1 MEDTK
6 RGSGRT
12 TRMFLDVVKQ
22 LAIEPRNSVVV
33 VMHDGN
39 AASWAK
45 HWFLGLLND
54 AQLARVKIMT
64 YSHYLEGRHRG
75 IKGGENPFID
85 HHAAFVQRGIVRSQI
100 LQLKSKERELQRQE
114 IFYDA

>member
-22 LAIEPRNSVVV
+22 LAIEPHSWVVV

-39 AASWAK
+39 AVCWAK
-45 HWFLGLLND
+45 QWFSGLLKNT
-54 AQLARVKIMT
+54 QLARIVFMT
-64 YSHYLEGRHRG
+64 YNQYLEGHARG
-75 IKGGENPFID
+75 VRGGENPFID
-85 HHAAFVQRGIVRSQI
+85 HHAAFVQRGIVRSRI
-100 LQLKSKERELQRQE
+100 LQLQVKERELQGQE